1 MASSNPS
8 NAVTERAFS
17 FAGQRLRV
25 CSEAAEVIEALDFL
39 FAPHAVNTFADDWPK
54 LEVHR
59 AASAY
64 CLVGA
69 SGSASLL
76 AQPNILEV
84 SLSQVVLQRLV
95 EHDDSQLMLH
105 AAALECAGRG
115 LLCVA
120 AAGCGKTTLTSWLLG
135 HGYRYLTDE
144 LVAIDAESTM
154 RGVARPLN
162 VKASGLDLIRGFPWL
177 ADDLAC
183 ARTSGQVTLI
193 PRSDAWLSELPI
205 SAIVFP
211 RFSANTEFMVETLSV
226 GQCAASLMSGLLNA
240 RNLPKHG
247 LTKVTALARHVPAFA
262 FRYSRLT
269 DVSSWLERLLSG
281 GSSVTTTA
289 LDH

>member
-1 MASSNPS
+1 MALSNPS
-8 NAVTERAFS
+8 NAVTERAVD
-17 FAGQRLRV
+17 FAGQRLLV
-25 CSEAAEVIEALDFL
+25 CSDAAEVIEAVDFL
-39 FAPHAVNTFADDWPK
+39 FAPHAVDTFADDWPR
-54 LEVHR
+54 LEVQR
-59 AASAY
+59 AADAY
-64 CLVGA
+64 CLLG
-69 SGSASLL
+69 SRGSASLL
-76 AQPNILEV
+76 AQPDILEV

-95 EHDDSQLMLH
+95 EHNDCHLMLH

-120 AAGCGKTTLTSWLLG
+120 AAGCGKTTLTGWLLG
-135 HGYRYLTDE
+135 QGYRYLTDE
-144 LVAIDAESTM
+144 LVAINAEGTM

-177 ADDLAC
+177 TDDLAR

-211 RFSANTEFMVETLSV
+211 RFSANTEFTVETLSV
-226 GQCAASLMSGLLNA
+226 GRCAASLMSGLLNA

-247 LTKVTALARHVPAFA
+247 LTRVTALARHLPAFA
-262 FRYSRLT
+262 LRYSRLT

-281 GSSVTTTA
+281 GSPVTATA
-289 LDH
+289 LDR